1 MSKLRDLEALLF
13 VVGEEG
19 IGLEELSYLLE
30 IDTADVYQSLDE
42 LKQLYYENKNSALN
56 ILETGNHFILTTK
69 KEMSPLLKRYAQS
82 PASNKLSQAALETLS
97 IIAYKQP
104 ITRVQIDEI
113 RGVQSSGAVQKLV
126 ANQLIAEKGRVE
138 GPGRAIL
145 YGTTEFFMDYFAL
158 KSLEELP
165 PIDGMEEQLEAE
177 MPFDLFFERYNK
189 SDLAYEED
197 AVKDEQATTDVAE
210 EINSATANGTE
221 ITENA
226 ADEDATEK
234 ATDKANTSDIANSNQ
249 TVASEKDPLES
260 DLLEET
266 SEEE

>member
-30 IDTADVYQSLDE
+30 METADVYQSLDE

-210 EINSATANGTE
+210 INSATADGTE
-221 ITENA
+221 IAENV

-234 ATDKANTSDIANSNQ
+234 ATDKANAFDTANSDQ
-249 TVASEKDPLES
+249 AALSEKDQLQS
-260 DLLEET
+260 DPLEET